1 MLIADKQKHCHGC
14 GWCDEIIW
22 VGERRGDQT
31 RPIMM
36 VISVLG
42 LPLLWAERILYPFNQ
57 DALKASRCPSSGSN
71 PSRAAAHVS
80 HKQEGVRSL
89 VSCACVIRSFKQ
101 NKSERAS
108 EWVSGS
114 PSISFAGNLD
124 WTGLELGWVLVAVKN
139 NIMLW
144 RLAIRFVHRV
154 IDTGIHLNWSAIAI
168 ILINK

>member
-89 VSCACVIRSFKQ
+89 VSCACVIRPFKQ

-124 WTGLELGWVLVAVKN
+124 WTGLELGWVLVAVKKQYYVV
-139 NIMLW
+139 
-144 RLAIRFVHRV
+144 A
-154 IDTGIHLNWSAIAI
+154 TGNSLRPQSYRHGHSSQLKCNCD
-168 ILINK
+168 NFDK